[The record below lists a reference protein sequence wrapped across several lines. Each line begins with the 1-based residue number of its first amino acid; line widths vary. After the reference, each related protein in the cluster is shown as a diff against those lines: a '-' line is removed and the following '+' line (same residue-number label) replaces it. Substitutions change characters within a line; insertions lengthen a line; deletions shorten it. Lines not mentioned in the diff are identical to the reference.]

1 MLSQAKS
8 PPGPAEIRRAGKQP
22 LFAPGELAQAIGYS
36 RGDVEMILPHRG
48 AFLLVE
54 RLTHLDI
61 AASRIAGTRTL
72 AVEDPVFAD
81 HFPGIPIYPGVLL
94 VEMAGQ
100 HALCLADFQARGS
113 SAIDRGQT
121 PTPVRLTR
129 IRDALFLAE
138 ARPGDRLTILAEA
151 YDDGLTFLALG
162 QVLRGEQVV
171 CVCLFEAMIG
181 DVS

>member
-22 LFAPGELAQAIGYS
+22 LFAPDALSQAVDYGRS
-36 RGDVEMILPHRG
+36 DAEMILPHRG
-48 AFLLVE
+48 AFLFVE
-54 RLTHLDI
+54 RIFHLDLE
-61 AASRIAGTRTL
+61 AGRIAGTRTL
-72 AVEDPVFAD
+72 SAGDPVFAD
-81 HFPGIPIYPGVLL
+81 HFPGTPVYPGVLL
-94 VEMAGQ
+94 VETIGQ

-113 SAIDRGQT
+113 SGIDRGDS

-129 IRDALFLAE
+129 VRDALFLAE
-138 ARPGDRLTILAEA
+138 ARPGDQLTLLAEA

-162 QVLRGEQVV
+162 QALRGDQVV

-181 DVS
+181 DTL